1 MFALKEI
8 IQHYPHENSKALN
21 NLQEQLS
28 IFVDYLN
35 DLTNNSKIIVNRY
48 VQIKLTIPQYW
59 HKL

>member
-8 IQHYPHENSKALN
+8 IQHYPHENSKVLH
-21 NLQEQLS
+21 NLQEQL
-28 IFVDYLN
+28 IIIAEYLN
-35 DLTNNSKIIVNRY
+35 DLTNNSKINRY